1 MNLVKVMAS
10 LHSQVSRRS
19 FLKTCSITAA
29 TTGLPLWYV
38 ERSLA
43 QERPVAPPASANDRP
58 NIALI
63 GCGGMGVGNAQEAA
77 RLGNVIAV
85 CDPDESHL
93 AAAAARLARAGTTP
107 AKFSDFRELLKRD
120 DIHAVINATPD
131 HWHTLINIAAA
142 RARKDIYGQK
152 PLTLC
157 IDEGR
162 RVIKAVRDNKV
173 VFQTGSQQRSDR
185 RFRLACELVRNGRIG
200 KLQEVNVWVPAGLKA
215 GPFQTRPVPEG
226 LNWDLWQGQ
235 TPQAEFMRER
245 CHGSFRWWWDYAGGP
260 VTDWGAHHNDIA
272 RWGIGQDG
280 PMDVEAKVITAP
292 IPGGYTTPSEFEATL
307 TWANGIIE
315 TVKTTTDDTWTG
327 GVITRDGQ
335 RNGVKFKGTE
345 GWIWV
350 NRGNLEASNDDI
362 FQTPLPENA
371 IRLEVSN
378 NHMQNF
384 FDCMRS
390 RQNPV
395 ATVETGHYSTVVG
408 HLIII
413 ALRAGKKYQWDAA
426 KEVFVGEGASEANQ
440 HLAREMRKP
449 YDYSFIS

>member
-1 MNLVKVMAS
+1 MTTKRLP
-10 LHSQVSRRS
+10 LSRRS
-19 FLKTCSITAA
+19 FLKTSTATAA
-29 TTGLPLWYV
+29 ALGLPLWFV

-43 QERPVAPPASANDRP
+43 EAAPATASSSPNDRP

-63 GCGGMGVGNAQEAA
+63 GCGGMGMGNAREAA
-77 RLGNVIAV
+77 RLGNLVAV
-85 CDPDESHL
+85 CDADQNHL
-93 AAAAARLARAGTTP
+93 NAAASRLARDGAAP
-107 AKFSDFRELLKRD
+107 AKFADFRELLKRD
-120 DIHAVINATPD
+120 DIHAIINATPD
-131 HWHTLINIAAA
+131 HWHTLINVAAA

-157 IDEGR
+157 IAEGR
-162 RVIKAVRDNKV
+162 HVIQAVRENKV

-200 KLQEVNVWVPAGLKA
+200 KLQEVQVWVPAGLKG
-215 GPFQTRPVPEG
+215 GPFQTRPVPSG
-226 LNWDLWQGQ
+226 LNWDVWQGQ
-235 TPQAEFMRER
+235 TPSVEYMRER
-245 CHGSFRWWWDYAGGP
+245 CHGSFRWWWEYAGGP

-280 PMDVEAKVITAP
+280 PLDVEAKVITPP

-307 TWANGIIE
+307 TWANGVRQ

-327 GVITRDGQ
+327 GVIRQNGQ
-335 RNGVKFKGTE
+335 RNGVKFAGTE

-350 NRGNLEASNDDI
+350 NRGNIEASKDDLL
-362 FQTPLPENA
+362 QTPLPDNA
-371 IRLEVSN
+371 IHLEVST

-390 RQNPV
+390 RKDPV
-395 ATVETGHYSTVVG
+395 ASVETGHYSAVAG

-413 ALRAGKKYQWDAA
+413 ALRAGKKYQWDATQ
-426 KEVFVGEGASEANQ
+426 ERFVGTDASEANE
-440 HLAREMRKP
+440 HLARAMRQP
-449 YDYSFIS
+449 YDYSFIG

>member
-1 MNLVKVMAS
+1 MINKRIQI
-10 LHSQVSRRS
+10 SQRA
-19 FLKTCSITAA
+19 FLKSCLAA
-29 TTGLPLWYV
+29 AAATGLPLWFV
-38 ERSLA
+38 ERSLGQA
-43 QERPVAPPASANDRP
+43 LPGTTPASPNDRP
-58 NIALI
+58 NFALI
-63 GCGGMGVGNAQEAA
+63 GCGGMGTGNAQEAA
-77 RLGNVIAV
+77 RLGNLVAI

-93 AAAAARLARAGTTP
+93 NAVGARFTRGGATP
-107 AKFSDFRELLKRD
+107 AKFTDFRKLLERD

-131 HWHTLINIAAA
+131 HWHSLINIAAA
-142 RARKDIYGQK
+142 QARKDIYGQK

-157 IDEGR
+157 IAEGR
-162 RVIKAVRDNKV
+162 HVIRAIRDNKI

-200 KLQEVNVWVPAGLKA
+200 KIQEVNVWVPAGQRG
-215 GPFQTRPVPEG
+215 GPFQTRPVPAG

-235 TPQAEFMRER
+235 TPSVAYMRER

-280 PMDVEAKVITAP
+280 PLDVEARVVSGP
-292 IPGGYTTPSEFEATL
+292 IPGGFTTPSEFEATL
-307 TWANGIIE
+307 TWANGIRE
-315 TVKTTTDDTWTG
+315 TVKTTTDDAWSG
-327 GVITRDGQ
+327 SIINQNGQ
-335 RNGVKFKGTE
+335 RNGVKFVGTE

-350 NRGNLEASNDDI
+350 NRGTLEASKEEI
-362 FQTPLPENA
+362 YLTPLPENA
-371 IRLEVSN
+371 LRLEVSN

-384 FDCMRS
+384 FDCLRS
-390 RQNPV
+390 RKDPV
-395 ATVETGHYSTVVG
+395 ASVEVGHLSTVVG

-426 KEVFVGEGASEANQ
+426 REVFVGEGAGEANT

-449 YDYSFIS
+449 YDYSYVA